1 MNGEGR
7 ELDWDDEITR
17 DNNLLPVGNY
27 EFEVISFERGRF
39 QGSDKMP
46 ACNKA
51 IVMFSIED
59 NDGSLPM
66 QIRHSFLL
74 HSKTEWMVSGFFRS
88 IGMKK
93 HGETLKM
100 DWKGAIGRRGIAK
113 IGIRTYEGKEYNEIK
128 SFLDPDSKMGSGEP
142 KKPKAQKAY
151 TEGDF

>member
-17 DNNLLPVGNY
+17 DTNLLPEGQY

-39 QGSDKMP
+39 QGSEKMP

-51 IVMFSIED
+51 IVIISVYD

-66 QIRHSFLL
+66 QIKHSFFL
-74 HSKTEWMVSGFFRS
+74 HSKTEWLVSGFFRS

-93 HGETLKM
+93 PGETLKM

-113 IGIRTYEGKEYNEIK
+113 VGIRTYEGKEYNEIK
-128 SFLDPDSKMGSGEP
+128 SFLDPDNP
-142 KKPKAQKAY
+142 KNIKAPKNPEVQKAY